1 MALLWCNIPVMCC
14 HTVVTLLTLFLLLHL
29 TTAINAKGCTPL
41 DSWTFDKIIPKFHAA
56 IVKFDIA
63 YPYGKKHEEYTKLS
77 AAGRGSPELLVAE
90 VGVKDYGDMENM
102 DLAERFGVVKEDFPK
117 VKLFIS
123 GKDDPLDFEGEFNAE
138 ELKKFIRRHSEVY
151 IGLEGCLETFD
162 RIVDRFMITEN
173 LVEKKK
179 LLRQAEDEWDKL
191 KSPSDQQ
198 IAETYVK
205 IMRKVLEKGGEFIGL
220 EKNRVEGLMNGRITK
235 EKKEEMQGRLNILK
249 SFSRDEL

>member
-1 MALLWCNIPVMCC
+1 MAFYIERSVLII
-14 HTVVTLLTLFLLLHL
+14 VTFGVLMHISS
-29 TTAINAKGCTPL
+29 AINAKGCTPL
-41 DSWTFDKIIPKFHAA
+41 DSWTFDKIVPKFHAA

-102 DLAERFGVVKEDFPK
+102 DLAERFGVTKEDFPK
-117 VKLFIS
+117 VKFFVN
-123 GKDDPLDFEGEFNAE
+123 GKDKPFDFDGEFNAE

-162 RIVDRFMITEN
+162 RIVDRFMTTEN
-173 LVEKKK
+173 QSDKKG
-179 LLRQAEDEWDKL
+179 LLRKAEDEWDKL

-205 IMRKVLEKGGEFIGL
+205 IMRKVLEKGGEFISL
-220 EKNRVEGLMNGRITK
+220 EKTRVEGLMIGRITK
-235 EKKEEMQGRLNILK
+235 EKKEEMQGRLNVLK
-249 SFSRDEL
+249 SFTHDEL